1 MRVFICNACKRQHE
15 TLETV
20 NVIQVDVEVSKLRR
34 SASGHACK
42 EPPPT
47 NAVAAP
53 TCLTAAAQL
62 LALKALLDPNPMVM
76 Q

>member
-20 NVIQVDVEVSKLRR
+20 NVIQVDVEVDKVRR

-42 EPPPT
+42 KSVAEP
-47 NAVAAP
+47 
-53 TCLTAAAQL
+53 CLPLATSL
-62 LALKALLDPNPMVM
+62 LAAKALTDPNPRVM
-76 Q
+76 R